1 VYAVPAFDITRTWLP
16 VDSVVRSAVAGVV
29 VVLQDSKT
37 RWIRLLADL
46 DRDRVSAIV
55 VVFVMLD
62 SIIVVRTVLVEWSV
76 SR

>member
-1 VYAVPAFDITRTWLP
+1 
-16 VDSVVRSAVAGVV
+16 VDSVVRWAAAGAV

-37 RWIRLLADL
+37 RWIWPLADL

-55 VVFVMLD
+55 IVFVMLE

>member
-1 VYAVPAFDITRTWLP
+1 VYAVPAFDVTRTSLP

-46 DRDRVSAIV
+46 DRDRISAIV